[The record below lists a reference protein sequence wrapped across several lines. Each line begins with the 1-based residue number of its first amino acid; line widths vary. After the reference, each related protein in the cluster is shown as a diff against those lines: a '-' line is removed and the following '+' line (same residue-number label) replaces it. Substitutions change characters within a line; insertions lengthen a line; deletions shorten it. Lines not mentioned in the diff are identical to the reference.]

1 MLNVFFTVDV
11 EIWCGGWH
19 DIDARFPRA
28 FQQYVYGKTPQ
39 GEFGLRYKLKQL
51 KDRGLLGVFFVEPL
65 FATRFGLDPLAE
77 IIGLIQ
83 EYGHEVQEHLHTE
96 WVSESTEPLIALA
109 KPKRQF
115 LRQFSLQE
123 QITLIGAGKRLI
135 ERAGG
140 GVVSAF
146 RAGSFGFNR
155 ASLTAMAANQIAYD
169 SSYNASMFG
178 PDSGVMPGQA
188 IFDPIQCDGVI
199 EYPMTVFDDGTGK
212 LRHVQLGACSN
223 RELEGLLLQALETG
237 RKSFMMLSHNFELL
251 NTSHD
256 RADLTMVKRFDKLC
270 RFLDA
275 NRDLFR
281 TSGFQD
287 LAPDIV
293 SQQPPVLT
301 SPLWKTGHRMCQQ
314 AMRRRYG

>member
-155 ASLTAMAANQIAYD
+155 ESLTAMAANQIAYD

-188 IFDPIQCDGVI
+188 IFDPIQYDGVI

-251 NTSHD
+251 NTSRD

-281 TSGFQD
+281 TSGFRD

-301 SPLWKTGHRMCQQ
+301 SPLWKTGHRMYQQ